1 MTKQKK
7 KYYKE
12 IQNVH
17 VVSNQPRKQ
26 VFSWINSID
35 CRFRRHQPRS
45 QFGEVHR
52 PSNRSSEY
60 VGRQWLFLCSQL
72 CISTTSGMSVADD
85 NIYCATDDSTSF
97 WAVWE
102 LWILRLLPRTSY
114 LMSFVFFLQ
123 IKRRTDQRTPQ
134 LRLTQLQTHPSH
146 IQGPLYHPQH
156 FSQHFNHCGFYTYVD
171 NTGSSLTTARLF
183 HR

>member
-1 MTKQKK
+1 
-7 KYYKE
+7 
-12 IQNVH
+12 
-17 VVSNQPRKQ
+17 
-26 VFSWINSID
+26 
-35 CRFRRHQPRS
+35 
-45 QFGEVHR
+45 
-52 PSNRSSEY
+52 
-60 VGRQWLFLCSQL
+60 
-72 CISTTSGMSVADD
+72 MSVADD

-183 HR
+183 HRWSRLILPWRCCLDMCRYASYLRKYLPWIWWLAWSLEVVHNWLKWQERCLCFQFIKHFV